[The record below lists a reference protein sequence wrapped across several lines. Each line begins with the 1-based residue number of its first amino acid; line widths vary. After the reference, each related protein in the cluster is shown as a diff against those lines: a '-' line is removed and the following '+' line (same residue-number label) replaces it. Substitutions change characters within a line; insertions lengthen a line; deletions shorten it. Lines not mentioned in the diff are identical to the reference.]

1 MRPAQT
7 PIGLQLTQAS
17 RVVSRA
23 FDDVLA
29 AAGGSLPVWLVLLSL
44 KTQNLAS
51 QRELAETMGI
61 REATLTHHLTA
72 MESAGLI
79 SRRRDASN
87 RRVQVV
93 EMTAAGNEMFDRL
106 AGVAISFDGRLR
118 HGISSAEIA
127 ALEDVLG
134 RLAANVGDADS
145 PRPGGPPWTAL
156 ADSARS

>member
-1 MRPAQT
+1 
-7 PIGLQLTQAS
+7 
-17 RVVSRA
+17 
-23 FDDVLA
+23 
-29 AAGGSLPVWLVLLSL
+29 
-44 KTQNLAS
+44 
-51 QRELAETMGI
+51 
-61 REATLTHHLTA
+61 
-72 MESAGLI
+72 
-79 SRRRDASN
+79 
-87 RRVQVV
+87 
-93 EMTAAGNEMFDRL
+93 MTAAGNEMFDRL